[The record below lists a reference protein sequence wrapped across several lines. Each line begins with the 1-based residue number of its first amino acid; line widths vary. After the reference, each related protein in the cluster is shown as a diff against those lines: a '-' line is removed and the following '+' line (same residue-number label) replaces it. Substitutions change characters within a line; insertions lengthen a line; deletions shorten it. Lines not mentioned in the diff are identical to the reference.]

1 MKLATLLLVGLACV
15 ATGCDKKGDPPAS
28 TATEGAGNVAVG
40 AGTVAVAAS
49 GAGPPSTSPTPAP
62 PAPGSSAATV
72 VAPGVRVDPTSVA
85 VGGKDG
91 GVTVNKGA
99 VNAGGVKVEP
109 GKVVVPG
116 LGTITH

>member
-49 GAGPPSTSPTPAP
+49 GVGATVNVANPGP

-72 VAPGVRVDPTSVA
+72 VAPGVSVDPTSVA
-85 VGGKDG
+85 VGGNDG
-91 GVTVNKGA
+91 GVTVNKVA
-99 VNAGGVKVEP
+99 VNAGGGKVEP
-109 GKVVVPG
+109 GKARGPG